1 VPKFSKSSMSLR
13 LVSVGFDAS
22 RRVDH
27 RLLVDSYEAGVWPIK
42 ILDQNPI
49 MIFATFFS
57 LE

>member
-1 VPKFSKSSMSLR
+1 MSLR